1 MNFGDNQMKKIYKK
15 IIIAIFLIYFVVTL
29 ISQQKTLNQ
38 YKSEA
43 STYSEQLETA
53 KETNSELQK
62 TKEKVSASSL
72 QIQVTIIL
80 VPVRQRLF
88 KGVAET
94 VARSGQFFSAD
105 IRRDLQL
112 SHPCRTDAHRRA

>member
-1 MNFGDNQMKKIYKK
+1 MKKIYKK

-62 TKEKVSASSL
+62 TKE
-72 QIQVTIIL
+72 
-80 VPVRQRLF
+80 
-88 KGVAET
+88 
-94 VARSGQFFSAD
+94 VAREKLDMYLPNERVYID
-105 IRRDLQL
+105 I
-112 SHPCRTDAHRRA
+112 SK